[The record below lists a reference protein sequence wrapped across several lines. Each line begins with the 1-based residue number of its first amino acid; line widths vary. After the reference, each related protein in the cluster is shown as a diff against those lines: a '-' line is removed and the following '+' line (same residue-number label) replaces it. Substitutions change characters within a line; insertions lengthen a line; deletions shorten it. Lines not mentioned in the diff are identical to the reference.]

1 VYTIGSIPEK
11 DGDNFYNT
19 STVFDPK
26 GTMIAKHRKIHLFDI
41 NIPGKIIFRESDV
54 LSCGN
59 SLTTFDIGKG
69 GLVAIA
75 CSLFFFLPI
84 GSCKLGLGIC
94 YDMRFA
100 ELAQA
105 YSSLGCQ
112 CLIYPGAFNMTTGP
126 KHWELLLRAR
136 AVDNQLYVAAVSP
149 ARDES
154 SSYVAWGHSTV
165 VNPWGELVAT
175 TEHNEAVIYADVDL
189 SKVEEV
195 RTAIPI
201 RNQRQDSVYPVVR
214 P

>member
-1 VYTIGSIPEK
+1 
-11 DGDNFYNT
+11 
-19 STVFDPK
+19 
-26 GTMIAKHRKIHLFDI
+26 
-41 NIPGKIIFRESDV
+41 
-54 LSCGN
+54 
-59 SLTTFDIGKG
+59 
-69 GLVAIA
+69 
-75 CSLFFFLPI
+75 
-84 GSCKLGLGIC
+84 
-94 YDMRFA
+94 
-100 ELAQA
+100 
-105 YSSLGCQ
+105 
-112 CLIYPGAFNMTTGP
+112 
-126 KHWELLLRAR
+126 
-136 AVDNQLYVAAVSP
+136 VAAVSP